1 MIDLPIRSCV
11 RPGFVW
17 ARRGRG
23 FFATQR
29 LQICGDWILS
39 TQSSPMRGD
48 WILSTQSSPIP
59 IGRWGTRGETT
70 LLLFH
75 PRCKQNFVV
84 VFVSFFLGLESIEQT
99 STSHKMLRNQF
110 LQHVCKQGEMT
121 FRSALYQT
129 LTLKLSSSA
138 QKCWRYVQFRL
149 MIGEKQTR

>member
-1 MIDLPIRSCV
+1 MIVFPIRSCV

-39 TQSSPMRGD
+39 TQGSPMRGD

-59 IGRWGTRGETT
+59 IGRWGTRAETT

-84 VFVSFFLGLESIEQT
+84 VFVSFFLELESIGTRKFKIVKIRDIYPRCNEI
-99 STSHKMLRNQF
+99 SVSFSCRFF
-110 LQHVCKQGEMT
+110 L
-121 FRSALYQT
+121 S
-129 LTLKLSSSA
+129 
-138 QKCWRYVQFRL
+138 
-149 MIGEKQTR
+149 